1 MRAKT
6 QTFHHKNKDVRE
18 RVRACE
24 VLLFQNRLC
33 KQLKC
38 LLDDDPEKP
47 GGFAEFRGTYGG
59 LFLASH
65 GVALTFVV
73 KALAAGTPA
82 PVSNESVLWFAE
94 IAGLTCGAMWIGT
107 GMGRLLSILLDG
119 TGTKFNQASVAIEL
133 GLGLAIAAPCAFH

>member
-1 MRAKT
+1 MWAYWLSALGLAAGAGMGAYGLINPRWAAGL
-6 QTFHHKNKDVRE
+6 VRL
-18 RVRACE
+18 R
-24 VLLFQNRLC
+24 
-33 KQLKC
+33 
-38 LLDDDPEKP
+38 DDPEKS

-73 KALAAGTPA
+73 KALAVGTPA

-107 GMGRLLSILLDG
+107 GMGRLLSIVLDG
-119 TGTKFNQASVAIEL
+119 TGTKFNQASVAFEL